1 MPDVRVPSSSK
12 ILYRQEVN
20 AAEDPT
26 SLLVSMAAKLYGEEP
41 EAADFKTA
49 AWLLENGRYY
59 AVALLGDPV
68 VGLGVLT
75 EGIYKTWVKV
85 TATPEIPVLESVNYL
100 VIT

>member
-1 MPDVRVPSSSK
+1 MPDVRIPSSSV

-20 AAEDPT
+20 SAADPT
-26 SLLVSMAAKLYGEEP
+26 GNLVSMAVKLYGQEP

-49 AWLLENGRYY
+49 AWLTEAGRHY
-59 AVALLGDPV
+59 AVILIGQTGS
-68 VGLGVLT
+68 GLGVLT

-85 TATPEIPVLESVNYL
+85 TATPEVPVLESLNYL